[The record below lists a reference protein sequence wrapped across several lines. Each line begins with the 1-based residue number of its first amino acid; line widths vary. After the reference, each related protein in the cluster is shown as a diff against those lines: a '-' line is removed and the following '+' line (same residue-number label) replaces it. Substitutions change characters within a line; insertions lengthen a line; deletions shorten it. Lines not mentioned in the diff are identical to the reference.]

1 MEPWNLLVVSMTVLA
16 AWVAKPLVQTL
27 FAHMKILN
35 QRTLVIT
42 TATGKKITIDASQLT
57 AEKIA
62 EITGSRPA
70 AHAAR

>member
-1 MEPWNLLVVSMTVLA
+1 MEPLNLLIVTVTVLA
-16 AWVAKPLVQTL
+16 AWAAKPLVKSL
-27 FAHMKILN
+27 FANMKVLN

-42 TATGKKITIDASQLT
+42 TAAGKKITIDASQLT
-57 AEKIA
+57 HEKIA